1 MSSEEPVPFAEPR
14 SPPAGGGREQRL
26 RALAITGIPAA
37 AMATIGPAM
46 SFSSGFGLIAA
57 TAGLALPLAITAAAA
72 AIGPLGSTLAQFS
85 RAQPSTGGFITFA
98 GTTSAGTSTVST
110 ALTAGVGYITA
121 MSALA

>member
-46 SFSSGFGLIAA
+46 SFSSGFGLIA
-57 TAGLALPLAITAAAA
+57 TAGLAPSLAITAAAA